1 MSLNGVKSASRVLD
15 LLEIFAA
22 APSPLGVS
30 ELARRLSIPKSSV
43 SALLRTL
50 LLRGYLERDQHGG
63 YRQSTHPA
71 MALSSPSLARLV
83 TVARPVMAAVVR
95 RCGETAFL
103 GVLTPDGRVQYID
116 KIVSH
121 REVRYDA
128 DIATPRPAHLTATG
142 RVLVAFSSP
151 TQAAHRRAALAASPS
166 QRAFVRYIERARQD
180 GHATN
185 IDGAVIGAAGV
196 AAPIFGADG
205 ACVAALNISG
215 PTWRFDATREGMTK
229 AVRWGAT
236 EISRLLRRHAPTAA
250 THINLTRRGKHG

>member
-83 TVARPVMAAVVR
+83 TVAPSLNTYLKGFGGLIVD
-95 RCGETAFL
+95 L
-103 GVLTPDGRVQYID
+103 G
-116 KIVSH
+116 
-121 REVRYDA
+121 
-128 DIATPRPAHLTATG
+128 
-142 RVLVAFSSP
+142 
-151 TQAAHRRAALAASPS
+151 
-166 QRAFVRYIERARQD
+166 
-180 GHATN
+180 
-185 IDGAVIGAAGV
+185 
-196 AAPIFGADG
+196 
-205 ACVAALNISG
+205 
-215 PTWRFDATREGMTK
+215 
-229 AVRWGAT
+229 
-236 EISRLLRRHAPTAA
+236 
-250 THINLTRRGKHG
+250 